1 MRGRGAE
8 VVSDGRGI
16 QVHEVSAITILL
28 GHLRHTK
35 SQQPPLPR
43 GGEVLPRR
51 SRPTS
56 NRNGYS
62 ITRVHRGWVPPHS
75 IPSVRGPQAEEH
87 RGVRAAS
94 LDGKRR
100 WNSQQAQKALHR
112 ISSIPRGIAAPQID
126 FPAAVLVNAKLTV
139 GRGAPPRPRTSS
151 LKFQIGDFDKSKTKA
166 RGASSPNTPATRAYR
181 KDHSDSMR
189 KNIRVIFARDN
200 ADLSRKN

>member
-1 MRGRGAE
+1 M
-8 VVSDGRGI
+8 
-16 QVHEVSAITILL
+16 
-28 GHLRHTK
+28 
-35 SQQPPLPR
+35 
-43 GGEVLPRR
+43 
-51 SRPTS
+51 
-56 NRNGYS
+56 
-62 ITRVHRGWVPPHS
+62 
-75 IPSVRGPQAEEH
+75 
-87 RGVRAAS
+87 RAAS

-100 WNSQQAQKALHR
+100 WNSQQAQKALHN
-112 ISSIPRGIAAPQID
+112 ISSIPRGIAAPQVD

-166 RGASSPNTPATRAYR
+166 SGASSPNTPATRAYR